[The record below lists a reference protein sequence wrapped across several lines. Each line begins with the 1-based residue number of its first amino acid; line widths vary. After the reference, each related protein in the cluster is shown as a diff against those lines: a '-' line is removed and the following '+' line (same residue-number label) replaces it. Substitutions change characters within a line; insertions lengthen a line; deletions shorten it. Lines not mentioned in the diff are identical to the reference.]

1 LEQFPFWHN
10 SVAPNLLKKA
20 DQYLDNTF
28 DVFGLT
34 HNFGE
39 KVDWHLDPKTGK
51 QWPRKFWSKVNVRD
65 GFTYGGPKFVW
76 EANRLY
82 MLPILGLAYLATKK
96 KKYADKFFTVV
107 TEWLEENPYP
117 YGVNW
122 TSGIE
127 LGVRIANLLWGLSF
141 LRDYKL
147 SEEHKASLNIFVYSH
162 ARHLFRYPSKYSSNN
177 NHAIAEAF
185 GLFLIGVFF
194 PIF

>member
-1 LEQFPFWHN
+1 MNKILWFVSRLSKMSGPEILYRLQHKFRAKHDEHTFAHQPLAIPSDGQLSLSSLFSLSQYAELEQFPFWHS
-10 SVAPNLLKKA
+10 SVAPNLLEKA

-96 KKYADKFFTVV
+96 RNMRT
-107 TEWLEENPYP
+107 N
-117 YGVNW
+117 
-122 TSGIE
+122 
-127 LGVRIANLLWGLSF
+127 
-141 LRDYKL
+141 
-147 SEEHKASLNIFVYSH
+147 SLQW
-162 ARHLFRYPSKYSSNN
+162 
-177 NHAIAEAF
+177 
-185 GLFLIGVFF
+185 
-194 PIF
+194 